1 MGTLKSMQFY
11 KGSKSFKQQV
21 WSTTYLN
28 KNEMQIKAH

>member
-21 WSTTYLN
+21 WSTNLN